1 MSIFGKKEKIVL
13 FSEAQKDEMIEKLE
27 SAHIEYDIREKS
39 DSVFSNH
46 LSYIVLVNAGDLK
59 KVV

>member
-1 MSIFGKKEKIVL
+1 MSIFAKKEKIVL

-27 SAHIEYDIREKS
+27 SAHIEYDIREKT
-39 DSVFSNH
+39 DSVFSSH
-46 LSYIVLVNAGDLK
+46 PSYIVSVHAGDMK